1 MDDEQTIENIFKQMP
16 EDDRIKL
23 ALLVREVQSM
33 RGDVKQLNGNINKFI
48 EISDRKI
55 DRDVYLSDKTHWE
68 DRYQKAEGRIQKLE
82 NQHENWKIAKE
93 AKSEEREKIL
103 GLSKG
108 AWITI
113 VQVVQIL
120 VLLGYIGSRAA

>member
-1 MDDEQTIENIFKQMP
+1 MDDEQSIENIFKQMP

-23 ALLVREVQSM
+23 AILVREVQSM

-55 DRDVYLSDKTHWE
+55 DRDVYLADKAHWE
-68 DRYQKAEGRIQKLE
+68 DRHQKAEARILKLE

-93 AKSEEREKIL
+93 AKQEERDKIL
-103 GLSKG
+103 GLTKG
-108 AWITI
+108 TWLAII
-113 VQVVQIL
+113 QVFQIL
-120 VLLGYIGSRAA
+120 ALLGYIGATT